1 MELVLFKKDDGIL
14 KVSLNR
20 TSVLNAINSD
30 VIKALESGIKAYIED
45 RSIKALMLYG
55 EGGCFAAG
63 ADIKELASLDEQSI
77 RQFHTLREKTF
88 SLLEKFP
95 PPTIAI
101 IERFALGTGLELA
114 LCCDFRIA
122 CEGALLGVPTV
133 KLGVVESYE
142 YINRV
147 VRAVGPSQA
156 KKLILSGE
164 KIDAR
169 TAFTIGLIEEVTTR
183 DKLFSRTESLLTN
196 MSNNSSYSMKQSKKV
211 IEECV
216 RDPNLFYTDDTALSM
231 AESFKGE
238 DFKEGTRAFIEKRK
252 AVFNNP

>member
-1 MELVLFKKDDGIL
+1 MELVLFKKDEGIL
-14 KVSLNR
+14 RVSLNR

-30 VIKALESGIKAYIED
+30 VIKELESGIKEYNGD
-45 RSIKALMLYG
+45 KSIKALMLYG

-63 ADIKELASLDEQSI
+63 ADIKELADLDEEGI
-77 RQFHTLREKTF
+77 RQFHGMRERTF

-95 PPTIAI
+95 SPTIAA

-122 CEGALLGVPTV
+122 CEDALLGVPSA
-133 KLGVVESYE
+133 KLGIVESYE

-147 VRAVGPSQA
+147 VRVVGPSQA

-169 TAFTIGLIEEVTTR
+169 TAFAIGLVEEVTTH
-183 DKLFSRTESLLTN
+183 DKLFNRTESLLSDI
-196 MSNNSSYSMKQSKKV
+196 SNNSPYSMRQSKKV
-211 IEECV
+211 IERCV
-216 RDPNLFYTDDTALSM
+216 RDPNLFYTHDTALPM
-231 AESFKGE
+231 AESLKGE
-238 DFKEGTRAFIEKRK
+238 DFKEGTKAFLEKRK
-252 AVFNNP
+252 AIFNSL